1 MMGGLEILKR
11 HYQFSTTNENMLHI
25 DSGTSEAETAA
36 FPNSDSK
43 IQNSFP
49 Q

>member
-1 MMGGLEILKR
+1 MGGLEILKR
-11 HYQFSTTNENMLHI
+11 HYQISTTNEHTLHI
-25 DSGTSEAETAA
+25 DSGTSQAETAA
-36 FPNSDSK
+36 FPNSDNK